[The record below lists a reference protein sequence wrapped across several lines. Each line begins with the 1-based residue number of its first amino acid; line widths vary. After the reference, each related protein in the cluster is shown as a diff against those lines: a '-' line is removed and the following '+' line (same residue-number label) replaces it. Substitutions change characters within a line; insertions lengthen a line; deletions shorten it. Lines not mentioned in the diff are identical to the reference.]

1 MFAFASPKG
10 FEGHSSAA
18 PMMAWQDSHG
28 IAGLSSLVASPL
40 ATPRR
45 PVGVDAVPAT
55 QEPSSTPANATS
67 RMSFDSQGGGGK
79 ASSAS
84 RMSFDNYRDDGVSS
98 PPFLSVPRSGGG
110 GAGSRWSPYGFAEP
124 AELGPG
130 GASMSTRLKRPRSS
144 SHLSDDDV
152 QPTRLFGASPGTKR
166 ALSEMMA
173 KDLQRLN
180 VSPAAAAGAGERD
193 LRVRERNS
201 FDGGA
206 AASASAW
213 ATTQPH
219 AVTPRASWEGID
231 ADASPWASSFGV
243 VSPGAAAAADGRL
256 TTWNDASPMSTEK
269 DAFDDANDA
278 DAAPGSVV
286 SVMSVDA
293 FSPSPHSRL
302 VLPESIARKRSAL
315 SQQLREASCLPEGL
329 PPGTVGSSRGFFGG
343 GGAESRDAAAAGA
356 PAFLPPS
363 PSGEVSPRSDLRKQA
378 ILKRVSLAAHAMPM
392 MHATPRLM
400 LPPAI
405 GPPGREDDDDGD
417 DENDVDEN
425 KRMIE

>member
-1 MFAFASPKG
+1 
-10 FEGHSSAA
+10 
-18 PMMAWQDSHG
+18 
-28 IAGLSSLVASPL
+28 
-40 ATPRR
+40 
-45 PVGVDAVPAT
+45 
-55 QEPSSTPANATS
+55 
-67 RMSFDSQGGGGK
+67 
-79 ASSAS
+79 
-84 RMSFDNYRDDGVSS
+84 
-98 PPFLSVPRSGGG
+98 
-110 GAGSRWSPYGFAEP
+110 
-124 AELGPG
+124 
-130 GASMSTRLKRPRSS
+130 MSTRLKRPRSS

-302 VLPESIARKRSAL
+302 VLPESIARRRSAL

-400 LPPAI
+400 LPLAI